1 MRKIEKYVTTN
12 INETQRNTAREKH
25 KETIRQRRQL
35 ENMAIV
41 NPSL

>member
-25 KETIRQRRQL
+25 KETIRQKTT
-35 ENMAIV
+35 ENIAVV